1 MAQEAECLGST
12 SVVLGVHRG
21 SFEQMGG
28 GVRGGLVIGSPGS

>member
-1 MAQEAECLGST
+1 MVQEAEGLGPT

-21 SFEQMGG
+21 SCEQMEG